1 MSVTKNILI
10 NNTTQIPSP
19 INLLHKIRQHNN
31 NNELFVQPPR
41 LAIFSENKKRNK
53 QMEEDK
59 DFIENNEDEE
69 PIYEEIEYYLE
80 DLDEKEEENNFKE
93 IKATTTISS
102 KYLNNNWLAAEG
114 IIESTTKEE
123 VLKFFDDKKENDR
136 SSPSSDTEIL
146 SQLLNRGYDWRVRP
160 PGTNLSLDGDHGPVV
175 VNINMLIRSISK
187 IDDVNMEYSTQLT
200 FREEWVD
207 GRLAYGLPNDQK
219 PDHIILTAGQQIWMP
234 DTFFQNEKQARK
246 HEIDKPNVLI
256 RIHKDGR
263 ILYSVRISL
272 VLSCPMF
279 LQYYP
284 MDVQTCLIDMASYAY
299 TDTDIEYRWK
309 EVQPVQLKQGLESSL
324 PSFQLT
330 NVSTGYCTSK
340 TNTGTYSCLRTVLEL
355 RRQFSYYLLQ
365 LYIPSSMLVIVSWV
379 SFWLDRT
386 AVPARVTLGVTTLL
400 TMTTQTSGI
409 NAKLPPV
416 SYSKAIDIWCGACL
430 AFIFSA
436 LLEFACVTYISSR
449 MFYKRTRNNR
459 VLARYRGEGRLLS
472 VFNPQSQRPS
482 ICPGYEMPPNLLTH
496 RPSLH
501 YTPLTTQFMDD
512 EIEEVWVRRADIP
525 NSPPPP
531 ILKQKTLSS
540 SDESLQR
547 NSTKINNNDNK
558 EYFNENKT
566 SISLPSPPQ
575 QRRQHE
581 REQSCL
587 LIFGRR
593 LPLIGRLIRRLEA
606 EVDPAKRADYIS
618 RILFPLIFALFNM
631 AYWFRYLKL

>member
-1 MSVTKNILI
+1 
-10 NNTTQIPSP
+10 
-19 INLLHKIRQHNN
+19 
-31 NNELFVQPPR
+31 
-41 LAIFSENKKRNK
+41 
-53 QMEEDK
+53 
-59 DFIENNEDEE
+59 
-69 PIYEEIEYYLE
+69 
-80 DLDEKEEENNFKE
+80 
-93 IKATTTISS
+93 
-102 KYLNNNWLAAEG
+102 
-114 IIESTTKEE
+114 
-123 VLKFFDDKKENDR
+123 
-136 SSPSSDTEIL
+136 
-146 SQLLNRGYDWRVRP
+146 
-160 PGTNLSLDGDHGPVV
+160 
-175 VNINMLIRSISK
+175 MLIRSISK

-279 LQYYP
+279 LQNYP

-299 TDTDIEYRWK
+299 TDTDIEYLWK
-309 EVQPVQLKQGLESSL
+309 ETDPVQLKPGLESSL

-330 NVSTGYCTSK
+330 NFSTGYCTSK
-340 TNTGTYSCLRTVLEL
+340 TNTGTYSCLRTVLIL

-386 AVPARVTLGVTTLL
+386 AVPARVTLGVTTL
-400 TMTTQTSGI
+400 
-409 NAKLPPV
+409 
-416 SYSKAIDIWCGACL
+416 
-430 AFIFSA
+430 
-436 LLEFACVTYISSR
+436 
-449 MFYKRTRNNR
+449 

-472 VFNPQSQRPS
+472 LFNPPSQRPS
-482 ICPGYEMPPNLLTH
+482 LCPAYEMPPHLLTH

-501 YTPLTTQFMDD
+501 YSPLTTQFADD

-525 NSPPPP
+525 PNSPPPP
-531 ILKQKTLSS
+531 ILRQTS
-540 SDESLQR
+540 SDENIQR
-547 NSTKINNNDNK
+547 NINNENK
-558 EYFNENKT
+558 EYFNETKT

-575 QRRQHE
+575 QRRQKE
-581 REQSCL
+581 PSCL
-587 LIFGRR
+587 LVFGRR

-618 RILFPLIFALFNM
+618 ITRKEGTRDQND
-631 AYWFRYLKL
+631 YK